1 MLFSTTYVCYKLRD
15 KTVFVRIVSQYG
27 ITYNISLNYEDII
40 SVSIELFNQSAY
52 ETQVLKDFQIGKLI
66 LSLFP
71 ILIKTEIDSDSLS
84 CIKWHANMQ
93 SLSL

>member
-1 MLFSTTYVCYKLRD
+1 M
-15 KTVFVRIVSQYG
+15 RIISQYG
-27 ITYNISLNYEDII
+27 ITYNISSNCEDII

-71 ILIKTEIDSDSLS
+71 ILIKTEIDFDSLL
-84 CIKWHANMQ
+84 CRNWHSTMLSFMINSGKSGVEFPVR
-93 SLSL
+93 SLK